1 MIVYSYKNDLS
12 DHFEPIFILAQDLLR
27 PPCQP
32 HHIEHN
38 RAFSVSNRNPRQ
50 LTHLL
55 SLI

>member
-1 MIVYSYKNDLS
+1 MIVYSYRNDLS

-38 RAFSVSNRNPRQ
+38 RAFSV
-50 LTHLL
+50 
-55 SLI
+55 